1 MRRAAGSGV
10 LDPPERHVVGYCG
23 KFLRCFWC
31 STADITPLTI
41 GLFSPSN
48 HHAPSLRPPFPLF
61 RRLCSAILPRG
72 PGLGCVQS
80 LLSEPLSDVELI
92 LSPASYFVISEPQNA
107 TQWVNG
113 NANLV
118 QWEKGLLDG
127 VNGFDVEMARLS
139 QDGLML
145 LAMNGVS
152 PGPIASLEMC

>member
-1 MRRAAGSGV
+1 MRCCVGDGGACVVGIYPEGPRRVDDGLGCRVAKERCRNAEMALQLRSPCMVCEEFFLEGGAAKEALFVAEINRIGSGGGEQGGLGVRRAAGSGV

-72 PGLGCVQS
+72 PGLG
-80 LLSEPLSDVELI
+80 
-92 LSPASYFVISEPQNA
+92 
-107 TQWVNG
+107 
-113 NANLV
+113 
-118 QWEKGLLDG
+118 
-127 VNGFDVEMARLS
+127 
-139 QDGLML
+139 
-145 LAMNGVS
+145 
-152 PGPIASLEMC
+152 

>member
-1 MRRAAGSGV
+1 MLV
-10 LDPPERHVVGYCG
+10 
-23 KFLRCFWC
+23 
-31 STADITPLTI
+31 
-41 GLFSPSN
+41 
-48 HHAPSLRPPFPLF
+48 
-61 RRLCSAILPRG
+61 
-72 PGLGCVQS
+72 
-80 LLSEPLSDVELI
+80 SEPLSDGELI
-92 LSPASYFVISEPQNA
+92 LSPASYFVISQPQNA